1 MTFLIHATLVL
12 ALPLAAQTISVD
24 LLRQEL
30 PPKAKEVLGKA
41 NRASQ
46 AGDHTAAIHLLES
59 AHEKFPQ
66 SDAWTESLLGVEYL
80 KTMQF
85 EAAASALECAVA
97 LLPLDAVDRAN
108 LGFALAK
115 LGRTAE
121 AAEQLRRAV
130 ELDTTNKKTRQLL
143 SLVLQQ

>member
-1 MTFLIHATLVL
+1 VNFLIQGALLL

-30 PPKAKEVLGKA
+30 PPKAKEILLKA
-41 NRASQ
+41 QRASE
-46 AGDHTAAIHLLES
+46 AGDHAAAIEILET

-66 SDAWTESLLGVEYL
+66 SDAWTESLLGLEYL
-80 KTMQF
+80 KTRQF
-85 EAAASALECAVA
+85 EAAVSALECAVA
-97 LLPLDAVDRAN
+97 LLPRDAVDRAN

-121 AAEQLRRAV
+121 AAQQLRQAV
-130 ELDTTNKKTRQLL
+130 ELDTTNEKTRQLL
-143 SLVLQQ
+143 TVVLQH